1 LDRVEECLLA
11 LGVFIK
17 LFNFLEFVQQVLVE
31 DVPHYL
37 VRVVSDQRWLNKVLS
52 VINRVDKL
60 EGIQKSSLH
69 IDLLD
74 QGLLVHLELD
84 PTLLIKLV
92 QLVKAEAVETG
103 FW

>member
-1 LDRVEECLLA
+1 MDRVEECLLA

-74 QGLLVHLELD
+74 QGLLCIWNWI
-84 PTLLIKLV
+84 LLS
-92 QLVKAEAVETG
+92 
-103 FW
+103 